1 VLVCGSACSFATI
14 ALMPKCP
21 IQSSAAAQVQQ
32 VQPVLM
38 PQLDGAAVW
47 TESTAQS
54 QGSHWRPWAEFGSP
68 GDMCELISTDVAA
81 VDLADATAVD
91 LADVAAVPTQQAVLT
106 PSEIVEEHGEI
117 HEVVAQSALA
127 KHKADQ
133 GVATAVASGGAAPT
147 SADNNAVTPA
157 VASVEE
163 ARFVLVESATE
174 GALCSLAAAMHAST
188 GQTTAVAAADCE
200 ATELMQGLTPPE
212 NQVYSQFHAADR
224 ALQAPATAEVAVEV
238 AVEVE
243 VAEVDTADMHH
254 DAAVGLVLDSSTEPG
269 LSVPAAPAELHAVL
283 AATAAALPAA
293 AAVAGA
299 EATPSNVACGAELY
313 VVSAVAGVDAALG
326 SAAGGVVPADTPV
339 ATDGM
344 SAYTD

>member
-1 VLVCGSACSFATI
+1 
-14 ALMPKCP
+14 M
-21 IQSSAAAQVQQ
+21 
-32 VQPVLM
+32 
-38 PQLDGAAVW
+38 
-47 TESTAQS
+47 
-54 QGSHWRPWAEFGSP
+54 
-68 GDMCELISTDVAA
+68 ISTDVAA

-200 ATELMQGLTPPE
+200 ATELMQGIPPPE
-212 NQVYSQFHAADR
+212 NHVYSQFHAADR